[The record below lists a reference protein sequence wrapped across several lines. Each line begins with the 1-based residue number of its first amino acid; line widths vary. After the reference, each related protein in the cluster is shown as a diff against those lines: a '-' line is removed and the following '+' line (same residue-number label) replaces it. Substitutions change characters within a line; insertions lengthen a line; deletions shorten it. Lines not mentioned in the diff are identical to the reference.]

1 LGPSISIR
9 LHPEDGFTVRISEN
23 ARRSVLFFG
32 TPDPAKNGQV
42 MYGGTAFLVLHKE
55 DGVTTCYL
63 VTAKHVA
70 VRVGLDSEVVLRVN
84 KKGGGSEPFTVDNV
98 RWSLHPDKNVDVA
111 AMPCYLNPKEY
122 DVAYLALADMVR
134 RDNPETPFRISC
146 GDPISIAGLFRLHAG
161 SERNTPIVHSGNIA
175 LLPDPD
181 ERILVRDRVTGEEL
195 KMEAYLVEAQTLD
208 GLSGAPVFQREMV
221 ALRTFPEHNGGPV
234 IAATGAQLLG
244 VYSGA
249 WDGEPGA
256 VTVAD
261 RNLKPDRRVP
271 VGMGIVVPCEHITEL
286 LMSDNKLKTHRKEAR
301 ERHVDSIAAVTD
313 SALDRDVAPPATDAN
328 PTHLEDFT
336 RLVDVAARKRPQGGQ
351 T

>member
-122 DVAYLALADMVR
+122 DVAYLALAD
-134 RDNPETPFRISC
+134 
-146 GDPISIAGLFRLHAG
+146 
-161 SERNTPIVHSGNIA
+161 
-175 LLPDPD
+175 
-181 ERILVRDRVTGEEL
+181 
-195 KMEAYLVEAQTLD
+195 
-208 GLSGAPVFQREMV
+208 
-221 ALRTFPEHNGGPV
+221 
-234 IAATGAQLLG
+234 TGAQLLG